1 MKTYPQIKEEI
12 IQSFID
18 KYERFELCERVCK
31 PDYDKLK
38 SFLSSSLDSL
48 VKQTLEAVGVKKVDT
63 DNEDYPKYCCC
74 DGECFGACQQSKDYG
89 YNSAIYQFN
98 QKKEE
103 FIKEKI

>member
-38 SFLSSSLDSL
+38 SFLSSYLDSL
-48 VKQTLEAVGVKKVDT
+48 VKQTLEGVEVER
-63 DNEDYPKYCCC
+63 EDE
-74 DGECFGACQQSKDYG
+74 GGRQSREQVNTWYENNP
-89 YNSAIYQFN
+89 YNIGFNQAIDQFN